1 MSASVNVADLMERR
15 FAEQVIRF
23 RWLIIVLTLVACGF
37 AGYGAQFLTVSAEPR
52 DSFGPNNPQLQA
64 FEELEETFSR
74 VENLFFVVAPK
85 EGDIFNREALTVIH
99 DLTEEA
105 WTTDYVNRVDSIT
118 NYQHTAVDED
128 DLLVNNLVEFPE
140 ELTDEQLAEIRGI
153 ALNEP
158 LVVNRLVSDDGRVA
172 GINIDLHFDGD
183 NRFAVLEKAHWA
195 WDKKAAINAAHPS
208 LDVYVTG
215 ANIISASFS
224 EVAIRDLKLQT
235 PLMYLF
241 VVLLLGVLLRALGGV
256 VGIVLTTMLT
266 IVAGMGLAG
275 WWGTELQAQSAP
287 IPVIILTVVIAHG
300 VHLMVAYYQDLRKGI
315 PKYDAMVAAIEVNLQ
330 PVFLTSISTAIGF
343 FSLNVLA
350 DVPPIQQVGNIVGA
364 TVCIALV
371 TSMTFLP
378 ALVYVMPNWVGSGIS
393 HTSSV
398 MGRLA
403 EWVIR
408 RQNPL
413 LVGMS
418 ATAIVLMSLA
428 PLNVISDQFSKYFSE
443 ETPIR
448 ADTDFSDQN
457 LGGLYRIEYSLDTGE
472 PDGVTDPNYLNTIEA
487 FAEWYREQ
495 EFVSHVS
502 TYTDIVKQLNQ
513 RLHGGDPSYYDIPES
528 KELSAQYLLLY
539 ELSLPLGLDLTNML
553 SFDKAASRFIVSVP
567 SLNTQQFIEL
577 QHKGKAWL
585 AENAPSMVQ
594 EGSSLSLMFTHMGA
608 RTMIGGVQGAF
619 LALVLIAFVL
629 MFSFRSIKMGVIS
642 VVPNLLPGAT
652 GFGVWYLLSGEIGMS
667 LAMVLGITMGIVVD
681 DTVHFLS
688 KYLRARKEQSAE
700 DAIRYAFRNVG
711 VALWITTFILIVGF
725 MILSTSDF
733 KMNNDM
739 GIMVSVIIGIALIFD
754 FLLLP
759 PLLIKLDR
767 WIHPEDYFQ
776 AKSG

>member
-1 MSASVNVADLMERR
+1 MERR
-15 FAEQVIRF
+15 FAKQVIRF
-23 RWLIIVLTLVACGF
+23 RWLIIVATILACGLS
-37 AGYGAQFLTVSAEPR
+37 GYGLQFLTVSSEPR
-52 DSFGPNNPQLQA
+52 DSFGPNNPQLKA

-74 VENLFFVVAPK
+74 VENLFFVIAPK
-85 EGDIFNREALTVIH
+85 EGDIFTRETLKVIH
-99 DLTEEA
+99 ELTEEA
-105 WTTDYVNRVDSIT
+105 WTTEYVNRVDSIT
-118 NYQHTAVDED
+118 NYQHTAVEED

-140 ELTDEQLAEIRGI
+140 DLTDDELDEIRNI

-172 GINIDLHFDGD
+172 GINIDLHFDSED
-183 NRFAVLEKAHWA
+183 SFVTLDKAHWA
-195 WDKKAAINAAHPS
+195 WDKKAELNDSYPH

-215 ANIISASFS
+215 SNIISASFS
-224 EVAIRDLKLQT
+224 ETAVRDLKLQT

-241 VVLLLGVLLRALGGV
+241 VILLMGVLLRGTAGV
-256 VGIVLTTMLT
+256 VSIVITTMLT
-266 IVAGMGLAG
+266 IITGMGLAG
-275 WWGTELQAQSAP
+275 WYGLELQAMSSP

-300 VHLMVAYYQDLRKGI
+300 VHLMVAYYQDLRSGV
-315 PKYDAMVAAIEVNLQ
+315 PKHDAMVDAIEINLQ
-330 PVFLTSISTAIGF
+330 PVFLTSVSTAIGF

-350 DVPPIQQVGNIVGA
+350 DVPPIQQVGNVVGV

-371 TSMTFLP
+371 TSLTFLP
-378 ALVYVMPNWVGSGIS
+378 ALVYVLPARVGPGTSY
-393 HTSSV
+393 TSSI

-403 EWVIR
+403 EWVIA
-408 RQNPL
+408 RQNQL
-413 LVGMS
+413 LVAMS
-418 ATAIVLMSLA
+418 VLAIFLMSLA

-448 ADTDFSDQN
+448 ADTDFTDQN

-472 PDGVTDPNYLNTIEA
+472 SQGVTDPAYLETIEA
-487 FAEWYREQ
+487 FAEWYRQQ

-502 TYTDIVKQLNQ
+502 TYTDIVKQLHQ
-513 RLHGGDPSYYDIPES
+513 RLHDDHPDYYGIPES

-567 SLNTQQFIEL
+567 SLNTQQFVTL
-577 QHKGKAWL
+577 QNRGKAWL
-585 AENAPSMVQ
+585 EENAPDMVQ

-608 RTMIGGVQGAF
+608 RTMIGGVKGAF
-619 LALVLIAFVL
+619 LAMVLIAVVL
-629 MFSFRSIKMGVIS
+629 MFSFRSLKMGLIS

-652 GFGVWYLLSGEIGMS
+652 GFGVWYLLSGEVGMS

-688 KYLRARKEQSAE
+688 KYLRARRDRSAE
-700 DAIRYAFRNVG
+700 DAVRYAFRNVG

-725 MILSTSDF
+725 MILATSDF
-733 KMNNDM
+733 KMNHDM
-739 GIMVSVIIGIALIFD
+739 GVMVSIIIGIALVFD

-759 PLLIKLDR
+759 PLLIRLDR
-767 WIHPEDYFQ
+767 WIHPEDHLQ
-776 AKSG
+776 ANSG